1 VAREK
6 IKCYNVNLLSFSP
19 QFRLSLARGCYDKA
33 VMKRFLFLLSIMML
47 VTACAPAAT
56 TASNVANTATDAVNN
71 ATSPSNDVSF
81 DLEPIPQ
88 AERWIIAVPNFEVG
102 TSGVKIGEA
111 DLSQEGD
118 EFFKELGSGVA
129 DIFVTEAFRSN
140 QFRITERA
148 QIDKVLLEQDLA
160 TSGRIDP
167 GTAAEVGQITGAELI
182 VVGSVTEFGVTT
194 TGGGGKV
201 LGIFG
206 GSAETVTANIA
217 VDIRVVDA
225 KTAEIIAIGV
235 GRDSRSQTNVQIDIL
250 NVIRGLQA
258 GQSGTTIVD
267 IAVRNAIRKAINEA
281 AVSLPRKSL

>member
-1 VAREK
+1 MMRRLMFSLLLCFVVAA
-6 IKCYNVNLLSFSP
+6 CTPATTPSTTN
-19 QFRLSLARGCYDKA
+19 
-33 VMKRFLFLLSIMML
+33 
-47 VTACAPAAT
+47 VTAPN
-56 TASNVANTATDAVNN
+56 SDVN
-71 ATSPSNDVSF
+71 F
-81 DLEPIPQ
+81 ELEPIPP

-111 DLSQEGD
+111 DLSKEG
-118 EFFKELGSGVA
+118 EGFFKELGSGVA

-148 QIDKVLLEQDLA
+148 QLDKVLLEQDLA

-206 GSAETVTANIA
+206 GSAETVTASIA

-225 KTAEIIAIGV
+225 KSAEILAIGV
-235 GRDSRSQTNVQIDIL
+235 GRDSQSQTNIQIDIL

-267 IAVRNAIRKAINEA
+267 IAVRNAIRRAINEA
-281 AVSLPRKSL
+281 ALSLPKKTV

>member
-1 VAREK
+1 
-6 IKCYNVNLLSFSP
+6 
-19 QFRLSLARGCYDKA
+19 
-33 VMKRFLFLLSIMML
+33 
-47 VTACAPAAT
+47 
-56 TASNVANTATDAVNN
+56 
-71 ATSPSNDVSF
+71 
-81 DLEPIPQ
+81 
-88 AERWIIAVPNFEVG
+88 VPNFEVG

-111 DLSQEGD
+111 DLSKEGD
-118 EFFKELGSGVA
+118 GFFKELGSGVA

-148 QIDKVLLEQDLA
+148 QLDKVLLEQDLA

-206 GSAETVTANIA
+206 GSAETVTASIA

-225 KTAEIIAIGV
+225 KSAEILAIGV
-235 GRDSRSQTNVQIDIL
+235 GRDSQSQTNVQIDIL

-281 AVSLPRKSL
+281 AVSLPKKTL

>member
-1 VAREK
+1 MTRR
-6 IKCYNVNLLSFSP
+6 LLF
-19 QFRLSLARGCYDKA
+19 C
-33 VMKRFLFLLSIMML
+33 FLLCFF
-47 VTACAPAAT
+47 VAACTPAT
-56 TASNVANTATDAVNN
+56 TPSDANVTPPN
-71 ATSPSNDVSF
+71 SDVGF
-81 DLEPIPQ
+81 ELEPLEPSQ
-88 AERWIIAVPNFEVG
+88 RWIIAVPNFEVG

-111 DLSQEGD
+111 DLSKEGD
-118 EFFKELGSGVA
+118 GFFKELGSGVA

-148 QIDKVLLEQDLA
+148 QLDKVLLEQDLA
-160 TSGRIDP
+160 TSGRIDQ

-206 GSAETVTANIA
+206 GSAETVTASIA

-225 KTAEIIAIGV
+225 KSAEIVAIGV
-235 GRDSRSQTNVQIDIL
+235 GRDSQSQTNIQIDIL

-267 IAVRNAIRKAINEA
+267 VAVRNAIRKAINEA
-281 AVSLPRKSL
+281 ALSLPKKAS

>member
-1 VAREK
+1 LK
-6 IKCYNVNLLSFSP
+6 ILASFYANDVNLLSFSRW
-19 QFRLSLARGCYDKA
+19 FELFMEWDCYDA
-33 VMKRFLFLLSIMML
+33 VMKRLVLLSTILL

-56 TASNVANTATDAVNN
+56 TASNAPNAATDAVNTVTHPN
-71 ATSPSNDVSF
+71 GDVSF

-129 DIFVTEAFRSN
+129 DIFVTEAFRSQ

-182 VVGSVTEFGVTT
+182 VVGSVSEFGVTT
-194 TGGGGKV
+194 TGGGGRV

-206 GSAETVTANIA
+206 GSAETVTASVA

-225 KTAEIIAIGV
+225 KTAEIVAIGL
-235 GRDSRSQTNVQIDIL
+235 GRDSRSQSNIQIDIL

-267 IAVRNAIRKAINEA
+267 IAVRNAIRKAISEA
-281 AVSLPRKSL
+281 AVSLPKKAV

>member
-1 VAREK
+1 MKKLLVL
-6 IKCYNVNLLSFSP
+6 LLS
-19 QFRLSLARGCYDKA
+19 
-33 VMKRFLFLLSIMML
+33 LLL
-47 VTACAPAAT
+47 VTACAPT
-56 TASNVANTATDAVNN
+56 TTDTNLTPANSDVN
-71 ATSPSNDVSF
+71 F
-81 DLEPIPQ
+81 ELQPIAPEQ
-88 AERWIIAVPNFEVG
+88 RWIVAVPNFEVG
-102 TSGVKIGEA
+102 TTGVKIGQA
-111 DLSQEGD
+111 DLSKEGED
-118 EFFKELGSGVA
+118 FFKELGSGVA
-129 DIFVTEAFRSN
+129 DIFVTEAFRSQ

-206 GSAETVTANIA
+206 GSAETVTASIA

-225 KTAEIIAIGV
+225 KTAEIVAIGV
-235 GRDSRSQTNVQIDIL
+235 GRDNQSQTNVQIDIL
-250 NVIRGLQA
+250 NVIKGLQA

-281 AVSLPRKSL
+281 AVSLPKKAI

>member
-1 VAREK
+1 MTRRLFFSFFLCFFVA
-6 IKCYNVNLLSFSP
+6 
-19 QFRLSLARGCYDKA
+19 
-33 VMKRFLFLLSIMML
+33 
-47 VTACAPAAT
+47 ACTP
-56 TASNVANTATDAVNN
+56 
-71 ATSPSNDVSF
+71 ATSPADTNVTAPNSDVGF
-81 DLEPIPQ
+81 ELEPIAQ
-88 AERWIIAVPNFEVG
+88 EQRWIIAVPNFEVG

-111 DLSQEGD
+111 DLSKEGD
-118 EFFKELGSGVA
+118 SFFKELGSGVA

-206 GSAETVTANIA
+206 GSAETVTASIA
-217 VDIRVVDA
+217 VDVRVVDA
-225 KTAEIIAIGV
+225 KSAEIVAIGV
-235 GRDSRSQTNVQIDIL
+235 GRDSQSQTNIQIDIL
-250 NVIRGLQA
+250 NVIKGLQA

-281 AVSLPRKSL
+281 AVSLPKKPL

>member
-1 VAREK
+1 MMDAMVK
-6 IKCYNVNLLSFSP
+6 GTSILL
-19 QFRLSLARGCYDKA
+19 LLL
-33 VMKRFLFLLSIMML
+33 VM
-47 VTACAPAAT
+47 VACAPAIT
-56 TASNVANTATDAVNN
+56 ESSVSMPNTNVDFEIAGL
-71 ATSPSNDVSF
+71 P
-81 DLEPIPQ
+81 LEK
-88 AERWIIAVPNFEVG
+88 RWIVAVPNFEVG

-111 DLSQEGD
+111 DLTKEG
-118 EFFKELGSGVA
+118 EGFFKELGSGVA
-129 DIFVTEAFRSN
+129 DIFVTEAFRSQ

-148 QIDKVLLEQDLA
+148 QLDKVILEQDLA
-160 TSGRIDP
+160 TSGRINP

-206 GSAETVTANIA
+206 GSAETVTASIA

-225 KTAEIIAIGV
+225 RSAEIVAIGV
-235 GRDSRSQTNVQIDIL
+235 GRDSQSQTNVQIDIL

-267 IAVRNAIRKAINEA
+267 IAVRNAIRRAINEVA
-281 AVSLPRKSL
+281 LSLPKK

>member
-1 VAREK
+1 MMRRFIYILLTAMLCFFVA
-6 IKCYNVNLLSFSP
+6 
-19 QFRLSLARGCYDKA
+19 
-33 VMKRFLFLLSIMML
+33 
-47 VTACAPAAT
+47 ACAPT
-56 TASNVANTATDAVNN
+56 TTSSDGNVTAPNT
-71 ATSPSNDVSF
+71 DVGF
-81 DLEPIPQ
+81 ELEPIPS
-88 AERWIIAVPNFEVG
+88 AERWIVAVPNFEVG

-111 DLSQEGD
+111 DLSKEG
-118 EFFKELGSGVA
+118 EGFYKELGSGVA

-148 QIDKVLLEQDLA
+148 QLDKVLLEQDLA

-167 GTAAEVGQITGAELI
+167 GTAAELGQITGAELI

-206 GSAETVTANIA
+206 GSAETVTASIA

-225 KTAEIIAIGV
+225 KSAEIVAIGV
-235 GRDSRSQTNVQIDIL
+235 GRDSQSQTNIQIDIL

-267 IAVRNAIRKAINEA
+267 VAVRNAIRKAINEA
-281 AVSLPRKSL
+281 AVSLPKKSI

>member
-1 VAREK
+1 
-6 IKCYNVNLLSFSP
+6 
-19 QFRLSLARGCYDKA
+19 
-33 VMKRFLFLLSIMML
+33 MKRPPVLLLTLLL
-47 VTACAPAAT
+47 VTACAPTAT
-56 TASNVANTATDAVNN
+56 TDTNVTLPNSDVN
-71 ATSPSNDVSF
+71 F
-81 DLEPIPQ
+81 ELQPIAPEQ
-88 AERWIIAVPNFEVG
+88 RWIVAVPNFEVG
-102 TSGVKIGEA
+102 TTGVKIGQA
-111 DLSQEGD
+111 DLSKEGED
-118 EFFKELGSGVA
+118 FFKELGSGVA
-129 DIFVTEAFRSN
+129 DIFVTEAFRSQ

-206 GSAETVTANIA
+206 GSAETVTASIA

-225 KTAEIIAIGV
+225 KSAEIVAIGV
-235 GRDSRSQTNVQIDIL
+235 GRDNQSQTNVQIDIL
-250 NVIRGLQA
+250 NVIKGLQA

-267 IAVRNAIRKAINEA
+267 IAVRNAIRRAINEA
-281 AVSLPRKSL
+281 AVSLPKKQ